1 MTDEMGDLHQKM
13 SFLYYKIETA
23 EGKVRIL
30 ERRFFACLKLLQEIT
45 EDYLHSEELVK
56 KAIDSLKLNI
66 LTLTKTAPES
76 SPDRDHWI
84 LKGLSY
90 TTGKKYFSDWGIV
103 RDYDENDLIL
113 FSTFDK
119 EATGRLIKKMI
130 KQDEYSWEFIGHI
143 EDLVSD

>member
-1 MTDEMGDLHQKM
+1 MTNEMGDLHQKM

-30 ERRFFACLKLLQEIT
+30 ERRFFACLKLLQVIT
-45 EDYLHSEELVK
+45 EDYFNSEALVK
-56 KAIDSLKLNI
+56 KAMDSLELNI
-66 LTLTKTAPES
+66 LILTKTSPEM

-84 LKGLSY
+84 LKGLSH
-90 TTGKKYFSDWGIV
+90 TTGEKYFSDWGIV

-113 FSTFDK
+113 FSTFDEEVTRK
-119 EATGRLIKKMI
+119 LIEKMV
-130 KQDEYSWEFIGHI
+130 KRDDYSWEFIGHV